1 MNEQHQDDKQARIKT
16 LLQQA
21 LPPVDTDAEPARD
34 LWPAVL
40 RRLDANSATQASP
53 VRAGFNWAQLLAWFD
68 GALAAGLVV
77 LVASFPAAIPLLLYY
92 L

>member
-1 MNEQHQDDKQARIKT
+1 MKK

-21 LPPVDTDAEPARD
+21 LRPVGADAEPARD
-34 LWPAVL
+34 LWPAML
-40 RRLDANSATQASP
+40 RRLDEESVTP
-53 VRAGFNWAQLLAWFD
+53 VRAGFNWAWFD

-77 LVASFPAAIPLLLYY
+77 IVASFPAAIPLVLYY